1 VAGAGDRGGE
11 RGHSVSMPLN
21 VIMLGPPGAGK
32 GTQADR
38 FARGRGIPRI
48 STGDI
53 LRDAVTSGSE
63 LGRQAKLV
71 MDRGDLVSDDVMIGI
86 IQQRLERPDAAGGF
100 VLDGF
105 PRTVAQ
111 AVALDGMM
119 KGRRQYV
126 IVIDI
131 VVPERELVRRLR
143 TRRICTE
150 CGWTGSEGGID
161 DMSLSAATLSIS
173 PAAAELESVRAQST
187 AGVCRRCG
195 GELMHRSDDDEGVVR
210 ERLKVY
216 RRDTI
221 PLVEFYR
228 SRSTFRTVNGA
239 QSVDRVAAELSR
251 AVESVLDNAALDGL
265 ESPR

>member
-1 VAGAGDRGGE
+1 
-11 RGHSVSMPLN
+11 MPLN

-38 FARGRGIPRI
+38 FAGARGIPRI

-53 LRDAVTSGSE
+53 LREAVTNGSE
-63 LGRQAKLV
+63 LGRRARAV
-71 MDRGDLVSDDVMIGI
+71 MDRGELVSDDIMIGI
-86 IQQRLERPDAAGGF
+86 VRERLERPDAAGGF

-111 AVALDGMM
+111 AVALDGIM
-119 KGRRQYV
+119 KARGQQV

-131 VVPERELVRRLR
+131 VVPERELVRRLHN
-143 TRRICTE
+143 RRVCSE
-150 CGWTGSEGGID
+150 CGWTVSEGGAD

-195 GELMHRSDDDEGVVR
+195 GELMHRSDDTEEVVR

-216 RRDTI
+216 RRDTR
-221 PLVEFYR
+221 PLVDFYR
-228 SRSTFRTVNGA
+228 TRSTFRAIRGTQA
-239 QSVDRVAAELSR
+239 VDRVASDLAN
-251 AVESVLDNAALDGL
+251 AVESVLDEL
-265 ESPR
+265 EWENVESRR